1 MGRRVRLAGLAVV
14 VTAAALL
21 CLLSACSVSPAY
33 YLQAAGGQIALL
45 SHSRPI
51 DDVVAESDTPQSLRA
66 NLERAR
72 QIRRFASDSLGLPDN
87 DSYARYTELDRPY
100 VSWNVF
106 AADPLSVRL
115 KEWCVPVAGCIGYL
129 GYFNKVDADARAA
142 ELRAQG
148 YDVYVG
154 GVPAY
159 STLGWFSDPLLSTF
173 IAWPETEF
181 ARLLFHELSHQVAYV
196 KDDTEFNESF
206 ATTVEEAGVERWM
219 AQPGKAPLREGFA
232 RAQMM
237 REDFRALVLDFRSQ
251 LQALYASDLPAED
264 KLARKSALITAMG
277 ERYRQIKAERWG
289 GYAGYDRWFAQPINN
304 ALLASVG
311 VYTGKVPA
319 FRRMLAA
326 CGDVMPRF
334 YKGVKQIASQPR
346 DARDRA
352 LASGACP
359 D

>member
-21 CLLSACSVSPAY
+21 CGLSACSVSPGY

-51 DDVVAESDTPQSLRA
+51 DEVVAESETPQSLRA

-87 DSYARYTELDRPY
+87 DSYARYTALDRPY

-129 GYFNKVDADARAA
+129 GYFNKADADARAA

-181 ARLLFHELSHQVAYV
+181 ARLLFHELTHQIAYV

-206 ATTVEEAGVERWM
+206 ATAVEEAGVERWM

-251 LQALYASDLPAED
+251 LQALYASDLPASD
-264 KLARKSALITAMG
+264 KLARKSALIAAMG

-319 FRRMLAA
+319 FRQMLAA
-326 CGDVMPRF
+326 CGDALPRF
-334 YKGVKQIASQPR
+334 YKGVKQIASQSR

-352 LASGACP
+352 LASGVCP

>member
-1 MGRRVRLAGLAVV
+1 MGGRIRTAGVATLLAIAGL
-14 VTAAALL
+14 LSG
-21 CLLSACSVSPAY
+21 LSACSVSPAY

-51 DDVVAESDTPQSLRA
+51 DEVVAEGDTPQALRA

-72 QIRRFASDSLGLPDN
+72 QIRRFASDTLGLPDN
-87 DSYARYTELDRPY
+87 DSYARYTALDRPY

-129 GYFNKVDADARAA
+129 GYFDKADADARAA

-173 IAWPETEF
+173 IGWPETEF
-181 ARLLFHELSHQVAYV
+181 ARLLFHELTHQVAYV
-196 KDDTEFNESF
+196 KDDPEFNESF
-206 ATTVEEAGVERWM
+206 ATAVEEAGVERWM
-219 AQPGKAPLREGFA
+219 AQPGKANLREGFQ
-232 RAQMM
+232 RAQQM
-237 REDFRALVLDFRSQ
+237 REDFRALVLDFRRQ
-251 LQALYASDLPAED
+251 LDTLYASDLSAAD
-264 KLARKSALITAMG
+264 KLARKSELIAAMG

-319 FRRMLAA
+319 FRQVLAA
-326 CGDVMPRF
+326 CGDALPRF

-346 DARDRA
+346 GVREQS
-352 LASGACP
+352 LAAGVCP

>member
-1 MGRRVRLAGLAVV
+1 MGRRVRLAGIAAVS
-14 VTAAALL
+14 AAVALL
-21 CLLSACSVSPAY
+21 FGLSACSVSPAY

-51 DDVVAESDTPQSLRA
+51 DEVVAEGDTPESLRA

-72 QIRRFASDSLGLPDN
+72 QIRRFASDTLGLPDN
-87 DSYARYTELDRPY
+87 DSYARYTALDRPY

-129 GYFNKVDADARAA
+129 GYFDKADADARAA

-181 ARLLFHELSHQVAYV
+181 ARLLFHELTHQVAYV

-206 ATTVEEAGVERWM
+206 ATAVEEAGVERWM
-219 AQPGKAPLREGFA
+219 AQPGKATLRDGFE
-232 RAQMM
+232 RAQRM
-237 REDFRALVLDFRSQ
+237 REDFRALVLDYRRQ
-251 LQALYASDLPAED
+251 LEALYASDLPAPD
-264 KLARKSALITAMG
+264 KLARKAVLIAAMG
-277 ERYRQIKAERWG
+277 ERYQQIKTERWG

-319 FRRMLAA
+319 FRQMLAA
-326 CGDVMPRF
+326 CGDALPRF

-346 DARDRA
+346 DARERA
-352 LASGACP
+352 LTAGVCP
-359 D
+359 N